1 MVAIKISLTLFSL
14 SLLSACYASGTLGV
28 IQQVSDGI
36 TILDVGKS
44 AIESSTKET
53 KKDNWFFIL
62 LYKFSIK
69 VNVFSILV
77 IVGAN
82 YVEPF

>member
-1 MVAIKISLTLFSL
+1 MVAIKISLTLFSQ

-36 TILDVGKS
+36 TILNIGKS

-53 KKDNWFFIL
+53 RDNWFFIL